1 MPIETILFLAATLML
16 FGGFAGT
23 LAYVDAS
30 TRVQRRANHPV
41 PGE

>member
-1 MPIETILFLAATLML
+1 MPIESVLFLALTIIA

-23 LAYVDAS
+23 LAYVDCS
-30 TRVQRRANHPV
+30 TRDVRRRNHPI